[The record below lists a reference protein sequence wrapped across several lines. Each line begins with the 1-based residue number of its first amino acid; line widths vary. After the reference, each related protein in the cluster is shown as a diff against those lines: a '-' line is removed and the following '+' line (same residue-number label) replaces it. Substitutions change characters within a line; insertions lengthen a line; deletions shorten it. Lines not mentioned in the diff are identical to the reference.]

1 MLSVISVFSVIFVFF
16 VPSVIYVISPYT
28 LSRTLAP
35 MTTTKPLTATQILTK
50 LVAFPVL
57 GGEGNLSI
65 ANWIKDYLDSYG
77 VAYQTVPDETG
88 TKEAIHCRIGPATDG
103 GIILSGHMD
112 VVPVVGQPW
121 ETDPFK
127 LTLKGDKLYGR
138 GSCDMKGFLACCLAS
153 VPMLLRSRL
162 KKPVYFAFSFDEEIG
177 CMSGDLLAGAI
188 REYYEEQPGGAIIGE
203 PSMLQPM
210 VGQKGIMVYTTT
222 VHGSQG
228 HSSRVKQ
235 EVDAVHEAARLV
247 VWLEDK
253 MDSLIAAGRT
263 DDRFHPNHTSIHV
276 GTINGGSAFNII
288 ANKCAFDW
296 DFRNIPMDDAQD
308 IIDDFQA
315 YCAERIELR
324 RKTFPDFN
332 ITHSPMHPV
341 VPPLDTAEDTPI
353 VDLIKKISGRT
364 DVSTVAYAAEAGQFS
379 NAGFP
384 SVICGPGD
392 IAQAHRA
399 NEFCAVEQLAGCMRM
414 IEGLAAE
421 LG

>member
-1 MLSVISVFSVIFVFF
+1 
-16 VPSVIYVISPYT
+16 
-28 LSRTLAP
+28 
-35 MTTTKPLTATQILTK
+35 MTQPANKILTQ
-50 LVAFPVL
+50 LVSYPIF
-57 GGEGNLSI
+57 GGEGNLAI
-65 ANWIKDYLDSYG
+65 ANWIKDYLASYG
-77 VAYQTVPDETG
+77 VTYQTVPDETG
-88 TKEAIHCRIGPATDG
+88 TKEAIHCRIGPAVDG

-121 ETDPFK
+121 DTDPFK
-127 LTLKGDKLYGR
+127 LTLKEDKLYGR

-153 VPMLLRSRL
+153 VPMLLEADL

-177 CMSGDLLAGAI
+177 CMAGDLLAESI
-188 REYYEEQPGGAIIGE
+188 RDFYDEKPAGAIIGE
-203 PSMLQPM
+203 PTMLQPM

-228 HSSRVKQ
+228 HSSRVKE
-235 EVDAVHEAARLV
+235 EVDAIHEAARLV

-253 MDSLIAAGRT
+253 MDALIAGGRT

-276 GTINGGSAFNII
+276 GTIRGGSAFNII
-288 ANKCAFDW
+288 ANECSFDW
-296 DFRNIPMDDAQD
+296 DFRNIPLDDAQD

-324 RKTFPDFN
+324 RKIFPGFN
-332 ITHSPMHPV
+332 ITHSAMHPP
-341 VPPLDTAEDTPI
+341 VPPLDTAEDEPI
-353 VDLIKKISGRT
+353 VDLIKQISGNSV
-364 DVSTVAYAAEAGQFS
+364 VSTVAFAAEAGQFS

-399 NEFCAVEQLAGCMRM
+399 NEFCAVAQLEGCMEM
-414 IEGLAAE
+414 IGRLA
-421 LG
+421 LFGSL

>member
-1 MLSVISVFSVIFVFF
+1 MIFVFF

>member
-1 MLSVISVFSVIFVFF
+1 
-16 VPSVIYVISPYT
+16 
-28 LSRTLAP
+28 

>member
-1 MLSVISVFSVIFVFF
+1 MIATQ
-16 VPSVIYVISPYT
+16 PQ
-28 LSRTLAP
+28 
-35 MTTTKPLTATQILTK
+35 TATQILTQ

-57 GGEGNLSI
+57 GGEGNLTI
-65 ANWIKDYLDSYG
+65 ANWIKDYLTGYG

-88 TKEAIHCRIGPATDG
+88 TKEAIHCRIGPAVDG

-121 ETDPFK
+121 DTDPFK
-127 LTLKGDKLYGR
+127 LTLKGDKFYGR

-177 CMSGDLLAGAI
+177 CMAGDLTAEAI
-188 REYYEEQPGGAIIGE
+188 RDYYEEKPAGAIIGE
-203 PSMLQPM
+203 PTMLQPM

-228 HSSRVKQ
+228 HSSRIKE
-235 EVDAVHEAARLV
+235 EVDAIHEAARLV

-253 MDSLIAAGRT
+253 MDALIAAGRT

-276 GTINGGSAFNII
+276 GTIRGGSAFNII
-288 ANKCAFDW
+288 ANECSFDW
-296 DFRNIPMDDAQD
+296 DFRNIPLDDAQD

-315 YCAERIELR
+315 FCNERIELR
-324 RKTFPDFN
+324 RKTFPGFN
-332 ITHSPMHPV
+332 ITHSAMHPP
-341 VPPLDTAEDTPI
+341 VPPLDTAEDEPI
-353 VDLIKKISGRT
+353 VDLIKRISGDS
-364 DVSTVAYAAEAGQFS
+364 DVSTVAFAAEAGQFS

-399 NEFCAVEQLAGCMRM
+399 NEFCAVAQLEGCMEM
-414 IEGLAAE
+414 IKGLAAE
-421 LG
+421 LGLGCPQKRGSTYLP

>member
-1 MLSVISVFSVIFVFF
+1 
-16 VPSVIYVISPYT
+16 
-28 LSRTLAP
+28 
-35 MTTTKPLTATQILTK
+35 
-50 LVAFPVL
+50 
-57 GGEGNLSI
+57 
-65 ANWIKDYLDSYG
+65 
-77 VAYQTVPDETG
+77 
-88 TKEAIHCRIGPATDG
+88 
-103 GIILSGHMD
+103 
-112 VVPVVGQPW
+112 
-121 ETDPFK
+121 
-127 LTLKGDKLYGR
+127 
-138 GSCDMKGFLACCLAS
+138 
-153 VPMLLRSRL
+153 L

-177 CMSGDLLAGAI
+177 CMAGDLTAEAI
-188 REYYEEQPGGAIIGE
+188 RDYYDEKPGGAIIGE
-203 PSMLQPM
+203 PTMLQPM

-235 EVDAVHEAARLV
+235 EVDAIHEAARLV

-253 MDSLIAAGRT
+253 MDALIAAGRT

-276 GTINGGSAFNII
+276 GTIEGGSAFNII

-296 DFRNIPMDDAQD
+296 DFRNIPMDDAQG

-324 RKTFPDFN
+324 RKTFPGFN
-332 ITHSPMHPV
+332 ITHSAVHPP

-353 VDLIKKISGRT
+353 VELIKKISGRT

-399 NEFCAVEQLAGCMRM
+399 NEFCAVEQLEGCMEM
-414 IEGLAAE
+414 IEQLAAE
-421 LG
+421 LVAQP